1 MTSLPPGNMGFPWIG
16 ETLQL
21 LFDPNFA
28 IKRFQKYGPIF
39 KTRILGKQAVF
50 MSGPEAAEFILSSH
64 MDCFTWRDGWP
75 ETFKI
80 LLGQSL
86 FVQEGEEHRRNRKLM
101 MPAFHGPAL
110 ARYVTTMTTITES
123 YLKRWEQKRE
133 LVWYNEF
140 KQLTFDIASQ
150 IFLGSHPGEDTARL
164 SQLFTTLTN
173 GLFGLGLRK
182 AIAARN
188 EILDHL
194 TQVIR
199 DRQQNPTNDAL
210 SLLIQARDED
220 GESLSLEEI
229 RAQAMLL
236 LFAGH
241 ETTTAMLTWICL
253 ELARHPEVLER
264 ARTEQFQI
272 LQQTLT
278 PLPVGQSQNTA
289 PIPASPTCPSLT
301 LEQLGNMP
309 YLEQILSE
317 TERIHPPVAGGFRGV
332 VKPFEFQ
339 GYQIPA
345 GWLVQYSILQ
355 TQRSPEVY
363 THPEQFDPDRFSPER
378 QESRQAPFS
387 LIGFGGGP
395 RICLGIAFAKLE
407 MKIVMTYLL
416 RDYAWE
422 LLPEQNLEPVI
433 VPTRRPKDGLKVR
446 FGCK

>member
-416 RDYAWE
+416 RDHAWE